1 MRWLYLEEEIGIVF
15 QSYNLVSTLSVLD
28 NILLPFVLDS
38 QNPDMKFVDDI
49 MKSLGIYEK
58 KNMMPHQLS
67 GGEKQRTAIARA
79 IAIKPTIILADE
91 PTGNLDSRMSK
102 DVMNMLKIIS
112 EKYSQTLIVVT
123 HDESI
128 AQLVDRVIHIRDGKI
143 MNGVI

>member
-1 MRWLYLEEEIGIVF
+1 MAIFRRREIGIVF

-102 DVMNMLKIIS
+102 DVMNMLKVIS

-128 AQLVDRVIHIRDGKI
+128 AQLADRVIHIRDGKI

>member
-1 MRWLYLEEEIGIVF
+1 M
-15 QSYNLVSTLSVLD
+15 
-28 NILLPFVLDS
+28 LDS

-102 DVMNMLKIIS
+102 DVMNMLKVIS

-128 AQLVDRVIHIRDGKI
+128 AQLADRVIHIRDGKI